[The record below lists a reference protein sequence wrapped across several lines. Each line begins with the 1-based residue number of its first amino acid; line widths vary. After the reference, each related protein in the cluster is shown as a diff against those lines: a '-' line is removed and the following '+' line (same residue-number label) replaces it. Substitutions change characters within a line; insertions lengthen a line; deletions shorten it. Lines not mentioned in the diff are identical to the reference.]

1 MKIASNLGKV
11 ISGYDD
17 DRYLLG
23 EGGNDCT
30 VVSLAAA
37 FKMSYKAAHKL
48 AGKYGRKTGRGMLTA
63 FFKDMYR
70 DLEKKGR
77 VRELTK
83 EEITTY
89 YPSTDTVRKN
99 KLSTFI
105 TNNPIG
111 TFILMVRGHAV
122 TIEDG
127 VVLQGFTPPN
137 QYVKIGWKVVEK

>member
-1 MKIASNLGKV
+1 MKIASSLEKV

-37 FKMSYKAAHKL
+37 LKMSYTAAHKM
-48 AGKYGRKTGRGMLTA
+48 AGKYGRETGRGMRTS
-63 FFKDMYR
+63 FFKDMYS

-77 VRELTK
+77 VRELTR
-83 EEITTY
+83 EEMTTY
-89 YPSTDTVRKN
+89 YPSTGMIRQN

-105 TNNPIG
+105 KNNPIG
-111 TFILMVRGHAV
+111 TFVLMVRGHAI

-127 VVLQGFTPPN
+127 VVLQSFTPPN
-137 QYVKIGWKVVEK
+137 QYVKMGWKVMKG

>member
-1 MKIASNLGKV
+1 MKIASNLEKV
-11 ISGYDD
+11 ISGYED

-23 EGGNDCT
+23 ESGNDCT

-37 FKMSYKAAHKL
+37 FKMSYTAAHKM

-63 FFKDMYR
+63 YFKNMYK

-77 VRELTK
+77 VRALTG

-89 YPSTDTVRKN
+89 YPSTGKVRKN

-111 TFILMVRGHAV
+111 TFILLVRGHAI

-127 VVLQGFTPPN
+127 VILQGFTPTN
-137 QYVKIGWKVVEK
+137 QYVKMGWKVVEE

>member
-1 MKIASNLGKV
+1 MKIASNLEKV
-11 ISGYDD
+11 ISGYED

-37 FKMSYKAAHKL
+37 FKMSYTAAHMM
-48 AGKYGRKTGRGMLTA
+48 AGNYGRKTGRGMLTA
-63 FFKDMYR
+63 YFKNMYK
-70 DLEKKGR
+70 DLERKGR
-77 VRELTK
+77 VRALTG

-89 YPSTDTVRKN
+89 YPSTGKVRKN

-111 TFILMVRGHAV
+111 TFVLLVRGHAI

-127 VVLQGFTPPN
+127 VILQGFSPTN
-137 QYVKIGWKVVEK
+137 QYVKMGWKVVEE